1 MKREV
6 VKNTSLQGDGMSEQ
20 HWEVVDSAPG
30 EIQAELL
37 RGLLASQGIPAFL
50 SQEGI
55 GHFGYVVTVGALG
68 KVDILVPASMLE
80 AARAVLDA
88 YYAGEYTLKD
98 EGKAEGENQSMDEE
112 DAE

>member
-1 MKREV
+1 
-6 VKNTSLQGDGMSEQ
+6 MSEEQ
-20 HWEVVDSAPG
+20 WEVIDSVSG

-37 RGLLASQGIPAFL
+37 RGLLVSQGIPAYL

-68 KVDILVPASMLE
+68 KVDILVPSSRIEE
-80 AARAVLDA
+80 ARHVLDA

-98 EGKAEGENQSMDEE
+98 ESGDQPADEE
-112 DAE
+112 DSEQ